1 MISLFDW
8 KKKISSKLTI
18 IYAAM
23 FILVILLL
31 NGAAYFGLRYFI
43 ISSAHSNL
51 DKTMEFILNRINS
64 SYELYETDII
74 EEISQ
79 TEQNIY
85 FRILSPQEDVLGQS
99 ALLKEK
105 DIPLKPGYNDLLI
118 DNRLFIYRS
127 SFVLK
132 RGNFIGYLQGVRE
145 MTLEYRFLRA
155 LLTVMIATS
164 LVGIL
169 GAVLTGYMVTKKTLK
184 PLSQMTNTVR
194 NISFNDLGKRLELTG
209 PEDELY
215 HLADTFN
222 SMLDRLEDSF
232 KKQQQFIS
240 DASHE
245 LRTPI
250 SVIRGYINL
259 LDRWG
264 KNEEEVRDE
273 AIEAIKNEAVNMQSL
288 TEGLLF
294 LARSDSDQLE
304 IKEDYFSWKE
314 LINELL
320 KETEMISE
328 DLLIDTNHIP
338 ELDFYG
344 DRKLIKQ
351 MLRIFIDN
359 SIKYTP
365 TGGKIRINSVVT
377 RNGIKVSIIDS
388 GIGIAEGDIPY
399 IFERF
404 YRADKSRSE
413 KKGLGL
419 GLSIAKWIIEE
430 HQGEVVVKSSQ
441 GEGTTIEVFLP
452 YRDKNTI

>member
-1 MISLFDW
+1 MINLFDW
-8 KKKISSKLTI
+8 KKKISTKLTI
-18 IYAAM
+18 IYAVM

-43 ISSAHSNL
+43 INSAHSNL

-85 FRILSPQEDVLGQS
+85 FRILSPQENILGQS
-99 ALLKEK
+99 TLLK
-105 DIPLKPGYNDLLI
+105 DQTLPLKPGYNDLVI
-118 DNRLFIYRS
+118 DNRPFIYRS
-127 SFVLK
+127 SFILK

-164 LVGIL
+164 IVGIL
-169 GAVLTGYMVTKKTLK
+169 GAVLTGYMITKKTLE
-184 PLSQMTNTVR
+184 PLSRMTKTVR

-273 AIEAIKNEAVNMQSL
+273 AIEAIKNEAGNMQSL

-304 IKEDYFSWKE
+304 IKKDYFPWKE
-314 LINELL
+314 LIDELL
-320 KETEMISE
+320 KETEMISD
-328 DLLIDTNHIP
+328 DLLIESNHTP
-338 ELDFYG
+338 ELEFYG

-365 TGGKIRINSVVT
+365 AGGEIRINSVLTGDGV
-377 RNGIKVSIIDS
+377 KVSIADT
-388 GIGIAEGDIPY
+388 GIGIAEEDIPY

-413 KKGLGL
+413 EKGLGL

-430 HQGEVVVKSSQ
+430 HQGEVVINSKPGQ
-441 GEGTTIEVFLP
+441 GTSVEVFLP
-452 YRDKNTI
+452 NKGENTI